1 MVEFVDISGHG
12 ERADACPEHRLHD
25 PDLAEILDDVEGFLR
40 RFVVMSDGAFA
51 VATIWVAHAYAFAAF
66 EFTPYLAI
74 TSATKR
80 SGKSRLLEVLEVL
93 LGPNRS
99 VSTANISSASLFRLI
114 DANPGLAVLFDEIDR
129 VSKEKADDLW
139 GLINSGWRLG
149 GKAHRQS
156 GPKMETLAVFSTFS
170 PKVLAGIGQPLPD
183 TVADRSL
190 PIRMERRLPSETVE
204 RLRLRTAA
212 TEVAPIRAA
221 LTDWANQDTI
231 NRLAAA
237 RPSLPSSMKNDR
249 LADVSEPLLAIADLA
264 GDQWPARI
272 RKAVMALEDVAE
284 QVADEELGIL
294 ALRHAFDAFAEKS
307 TDRLST
313 DDVLAYMVTLDDGPW
328 AEWWGDKVENGK
340 TVAPAR
346 RLRKLLGRFE
356 DVEPVRLRIDG
367 RPAGVRGY
375 QFEPIRKAA
384 ERYLPH
390 PSATS
395 ATSATALA
403 STVADVADVADT
415 PGSPDVEPGLRRLQR
430 DVGEVPETDEERA
443 LERAKVRV
451 AAEDRRRTPLE
462 EPPGW
467 RMREI

>member
-1 MVEFVDISGHG
+1 MVEFVDICDHG
-12 ERADACPEHRLHD
+12 ERVSACPEHRTSD
-25 PDLAEILDDVEGFLR
+25 PDLAGILDDVEAFLR
-40 RFVVMSDGAFA
+40 RYVVMPDGAFA
-51 VATIWVAHAYAFAAF
+51 IATVWIAHVYAFAAF

-80 SGKSRLLEVLEVL
+80 SGKSRLLEVLEVI

-114 DANPGLAVLFDEIDR
+114 DANTGLAVLFDEIDR

-212 TEVAPIRAA
+212 TEGTQIRAA
-221 LTDWANQDTI
+221 LTAWANQDTI

-264 GDQWPARI
+264 GDQWPSRI
-272 RKAVMALEDVAE
+272 RKAVMALEDVAD

-294 ALRHAFDAFAEKS
+294 ALRHVVEAFAEKS
-307 TDRLST
+307 TDKVST
-313 DDVLAYMVTLDDGPW
+313 DDLLVHMVKLDDGPW
-328 AEWWGDKVENGK
+328 AEWWGDKVDLGK

-346 RLRKLLGRFE
+346 RLGKLLGRF
-356 DVEPVRLRIDG
+356 DGVRPKKMRI
-367 RPAGVRGY
+367 ANEAVRGY
-375 QFEPIRKAA
+375 ELEPIRQAA
-384 ERYLPH
+384 LRYLPD
-390 PSATS
+390 PPGTS
-395 ATSATALA
+395 GTSGTPLA
-403 STVADVADVADT
+403 RDVPGVPDVPDT
-415 PGSPDVEPGLRRLQR
+415 PGDPDVEPGWRRLQH
-430 DVGEVPETDEERA
+430 DAGEVPQPDE
-443 LERAKVRV
+443 V
-451 AAEDRRRTPLE
+451 AALRLVQEVLGATEAGNDPALKL
-462 EPPGW
+462 
-467 RMREI
+467 